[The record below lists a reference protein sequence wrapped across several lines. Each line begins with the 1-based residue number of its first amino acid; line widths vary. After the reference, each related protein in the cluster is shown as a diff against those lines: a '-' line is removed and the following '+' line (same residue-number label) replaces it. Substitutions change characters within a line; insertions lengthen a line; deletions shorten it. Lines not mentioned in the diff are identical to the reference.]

1 SSDVCSSDLCYNFF
15 EVKYMTHT
23 ITMRLPKELADNL
36 TELADNLGL
45 TRSEMIRT
53 AILKYVVVDNIPE
66 YSQLKVSSND
76 YVRSSIKL
84 NDLLFSIVENQ
95 AKNNHTS
102 VNSLIVFAAQK
113 TFDYYSELLTKLDL

>member
-1 SSDVCSSDLCYNFF
+1 
-15 EVKYMTHT
+15 MTHT

-95 AKNNHTS
+95 AKNNQTS